1 MMRRL
6 LYIIFSALPAIAAVS
21 CGGDGTTLTAEEK
34 AAILSNETPY
44 NPYLQCFD
52 SMPPNG
58 RKLRISPEIYSL
70 RRQFND
76 SNHLQ
81 LASARITGIDPIEDL
96 RSCWNL
102 KRPVELIAT
111 CREYYIDELTHSYPF
126 LVPEAAAL
134 LRDIGQRFNDT
145 LAARG
150 GGDYRIK
157 VTSVLRTG
165 ESVRRLRRRNV
176 NSVDSSTHRFATTFD
191 ISYSKFICDSAN
203 TIPRTQEDLKNLL
216 GEILLE
222 LRDQQRCWVKFEK
235 RQACYHITVRQPD
248 TLTTDNNTNTNNND
262 IVS

>member
-1 MMRRL
+1 M
-6 LYIIFSALPAIAAVS
+6 S
-21 CGGDGTTLTAEEK
+21 CGGDGSTLTSEQK
-34 AAILSNETPY
+34 KAILSGEIPS

-58 RKLRISPEIYSL
+58 RKLRISPEIRSL

-81 LASARITGIDPIEDL
+81 LASAKAIGIDPIDDL
-96 RSCWNL
+96 HGCWNL
-102 KRPVELIAT
+102 KHPVEHIAT
-111 CREYYIDELTHSYPF
+111 CREYYVDELTHSYPF

-134 LRDIGQRFNDT
+134 LREIGQRFNDT

-165 ESVRRLRRRNV
+165 ESVKRLRRRNV

-191 ISYSKFICDSAN
+191 ISYSKFICDSAG
-203 TIPRTQEDLKNLL
+203 TVPRTQEDLKNLL
-216 GEILLE
+216 GEILLD
-222 LRDQQRCWVKFEK
+222 LRRQGRCWVKFEK
-235 RQACYHITVRQPD
+235 RQACFHITAKRPD
-248 TLTTDNNTNTNNND
+248 NPTTDN
-262 IVS
+262 I

>member
-6 LYIIFSALPAIAAVS
+6 LYIIIPAVTAVSAVS
-21 CGGDGTTLTAEEK
+21 CGGDGHTLTAEEK
-34 AAILSNETPY
+34 AAILSGDIPD

-58 RKLRISPEIYSL
+58 RKLYISPEIRSL

-76 SNHLQ
+76 SNYLQ
-81 LASARITGIDPIEDL
+81 FASAKTMGIDPIDDL
-96 RSCWNL
+96 QSCWYL
-102 KRPVELIAT
+102 KQPVERITT

-126 LVPEAAAL
+126 LVPAAAAL
-134 LRDIGQRFNDT
+134 LHDIGQRFNDT

-165 ESVRRLRRRNV
+165 ESVKRLRRRNI
-176 NSVDSSTHRFATTFD
+176 NSVDSSTHKFATTFD

-203 TIPRTQEDLKNLL
+203 TVPRTQEDLKNLL
-216 GEILLE
+216 GEILLD
-222 LRDQQRCWVKFEK
+222 LRKQNRCWVKYEK
-235 RQACYHITVRQPD
+235 RQACYHITVREPD
-248 TLTTDNNTNTNNND
+248 TLTTHND
-262 IVS
+262 TAS